1 MVSTY
6 HGIETGRRANEY
18 FKKGMEIAGINVSN
32 MSKEGYSR
40 QVVNTQATPGL
51 ATSVNIS
58 HLGTG
63 IGITE
68 IERMRDLFLDAQY
81 RRATVEQAFW
91 ETTVNGVKRIE
102 TFIVNTNEKGLNNL
116 LDSFWAALHEVSKRP
131 EVGYTS
137 IANAFLQEADTLAK
151 FANDLY
157 SSYRSYRTELNTDI
171 ESMVEDA
178 NSYIDRIAILNEGIR
193 KVRLAG
199 GEPNELLDERDL
211 LADKLIR
218 LTGAEVGT
226 SRDELDGDY
235 KIFLG
240 GKILVQGTLT
250 RHLMLIPNPANSDYY
265 DVQVEYNQYDV
276 TSNPDVAGA
285 VVEQR
290 AKDAGTCALDGTH
303 TLKVIRT
310 ADELFWTVGMGGER
324 EPMASPDDPV
334 GVDGSFALQV
344 GSNGAR
350 IYSHAFEAGGVP
362 GKVLEAPG
370 AGEETKYQFRI
381 AAGDFESTI
390 TLEWDGSVWN
400 ISDNRG
406 SAPTVSTGAGGS
418 LTVADLQG
426 FIDTNYDGHISA
438 KLDGT
443 ALILEGEFADGSPS
457 GQLISVTDMIG
468 NLAASSGLANQNPI
482 VLIEVSQSDTLQ
494 QIANKINNAY
504 KFDATKTKEDG
515 SPLYTT
521 VPPGTPPSS
530 PDQWLHASVEMDENG
545 QYYLCLTS
553 DVAGEAARIN
563 VLCGSVCGSG
573 SGEMMAAK
581 RLGLVDDDTLSGQ
594 TDVASYIQLN
604 GENAVTTRYTGDVF
618 VDDAYFEVDGKRFL
632 SASNAFKEARFV
644 PEHGIAAADALQ
656 EALTGVRISING
668 AGELDALGNLIPGSN
683 VTTIIARHHL
693 KSGEIFAAL
702 NLRDDTLLSQMDSFD
717 DIMYKLATEFNAS
730 HYAGYGT
737 DGYAEIT
744 GMRFFGVIT
753 NKYGAFGGLDID
765 EDIFFN
771 ASRVAV
777 STGDGN
783 GKAMGDGMNA
793 LALAQLKQAKLFMGG
808 TADFNN
814 LYRDFVAN
822 LGALGER
829 SMASLNAQDYIIEQV
844 NVRRESV
851 MGVNSSEEMLS
862 LVELNNQFNKS
873 SQYISTLFQVID
885 KIISGVGRVGL

>member
-116 LDSFWAALHEVSKRP
+116 LDSFWAALQEVSKRP

-137 IANAFLQEADTLAK
+137 ITNAFLQEADTLAK
-151 FANDLY
+151 FSNDLY

-178 NSYIDRIAILNEGIR
+178 NSYIDRIAILNEGIK

-362 GKVLEAPG
+362 GIVLGAPG

-390 TLEWDGSVWN
+390 TLEWDDVNAVWN

-406 SAPTVSTGAGGS
+406 NGPISSPGS
-418 LTVADLQG
+418 LTVVDLRG
-426 FIDTNYDGHISA
+426 FIDANYDGNISA
-438 KLDGT
+438 KLDDNGT
-443 ALILEGEFADGSPS
+443 GLILEGEFADGSPS

-468 NLAASSGLANQNPI
+468 NLAASSGLANKNPI

-504 KFDATKTKEDG
+504 KFDATRTKEDG

-530 PDQWLHASVEMDENG
+530 PDQWLHASVELDENG

-581 RLGLVDDDTLSGQ
+581 RLGLVDDISGQ

-604 GENAVTTRYTGDVF
+604 GENAVTTRDTGDVF

-668 AGELDALGNLIPGSN
+668 AGE
-683 VTTIIARHHL
+683 TTIMARHHL

-744 GMRFFGVIT
+744 GMQFFGVIT
-753 NKYGAFGGLDID
+753 NKYGAFGGLNID
-765 EDIFFN
+765 GDIFFD

-808 TADFNN
+808 TADFKN
-814 LYRDFVAN
+814 LYRDFAAN

-829 SMASLNAQDYIIEQV
+829 SMASLSAQDYIIEQV

-851 MGVNSSEEMLS
+851 MGVNSSEEMLD
-862 LVELNNQFNKS
+862 LVGLNSQFNKS